1 MSMRIGTLQM
11 FRQGINSIL
20 DQQAKL
26 FETQNQLAT
35 GKRINSPSD
44 DPTGA
49 AQLVGLSESSKITAQ
64 YQDNILAARIR
75 LEQEDT
81 ALGSVGDVLQ
91 RVRELTIQA
100 LNDTNGPQERRAM
113 AAEIRQLA
121 DEVMGLANRT
131 GGNGQFMFSGFQ
143 VLTTPFSETAPGF
156 FTYAGDAGQ
165 RQIQIGSA
173 RQIADGDSGQ
183 AVFMGIPDGG
193 GVGGFESI
201 FTTLETLASD
211 LEAGNP
217 PTGNPPNGA
226 TLDQIDRAMNQLLE
240 FRASVGARLNA
251 LDNQENIN
259 AAMLIQLE
267 QTRSTVEDLDYAEAA
282 SRLSRES
289 VALQAAQQAFVKVQ
303 NLTLFNYI

>member
-1 MSMRIGTLQM
+1 MRIGTLQM
-11 FRQGINSIL
+11 FRQGVNSML
-20 DQQAKL
+20 EQQTKL
-26 FETQNQLAT
+26 FQTQIQLST

-49 AQLVGLSESSKITAQ
+49 AQLVGLSQTSKITAQ
-64 YQDNILAARIR
+64 YQDNILAARTR

-81 ALGSVGDVLQ
+81 TLGSVGNTMQ
-91 RVRELTIQA
+91 RVRELTVAA
-100 LNDTNGPQERRAM
+100 LNDTNGLQERRAM
-113 AAEIRQLA
+113 AIEIRQLA
-121 DEVMGLANRT
+121 DELMGLANRT
-131 GGNGQFMFSGFQ
+131 DGNGQFMFSGFR
-143 VLTTPFSETAPGF
+143 VLTVPFSETTPGVF
-156 FTYAGDAGQ
+156 AYAGDAGQ
-165 RQIQIGSA
+165 RQIQVGSA

-183 AVFMGIPDGG
+183 AVFMDIPDGG

-211 LEAGNP
+211 LEVGSP
-217 PTGNPPNGA
+217 PTGNPPNGT
-226 TLDQIDRAMNQLLE
+226 TLDQLDRAMNQLLE

-251 LDNQENIN
+251 LDNQENTN

-289 VALQAAQQAFVKVQ
+289 VALQAAQQAFIKVQ
-303 NLTLFNYI
+303 NLTLFNYL